1 MFNSGKVY
9 GMRIFKVFYIV
20 FLFTLIFSIFIPPLY
35 AETEKSDE
43 KISFNFVNV
52 GIPAVIE
59 FVSRIT
65 GKNFIFDERV
75 KGQITI
81 IAPTKLTVDES
92 FRLFT
97 SILELKGFT
106 MVPSGTKAYK
116 IIPSSMARQAG
127 TTFTDR
133 DISVDETFITR
144 LLSVE
149 HINADDAVRFLQP
162 VISRN
167 GHISAFGPGNLILV
181 VDSALNT
188 DRIRAILKKIDKP
201 PTYQEPLVINVYPLE
216 NADATE
222 LSEVLQGIIK
232 SAQTTKRKKIPTV
245 SVSRMPFSDV
255 LITPDKATNSLIIVS
270 SPANYPTIARVIK
283 TLDKRRRQVYVE
295 AMIIEASIDKLKELG
310 SKWRITAEHKGE
322 PVTIGGFGTLSS
334 QSIQDI
340 VNGLIG
346 FTLGG
351 MGNFLEIPITT
362 INSSGTFSTS
372 DLTVPG
378 FAALFD
384 LSEFHGAIN
393 ILSTPQILTADNEE
407 AEIVVGENVPF
418 ISKRER
424 DITTTNTVLNSIERM
439 DVGITLKITPQITE
453 GDYVKL
459 DLYQE
464 ISSVKQESENITIS
478 VGPTTIKRATKTSVI
493 VRDGQTVV
501 ISGLMQETDEDS
513 VAKMP
518 VLGDIPILGW
528 FFKHKSRTTKK
539 TNLLLFITPH
549 IVKDSVQLS
558 EITDKKKEG
567 FARKEKHYAEG
578 ELLLKFREEVS
589 SEKALEILSS
599 RGASVIKFIGGTRLY
614 YIKLKP
620 GQEVEEAVKEFS
632 SLPEV
637 LYAEPNFKIKI
648 QTNTPALQHKL
659 PEQN

>member
-1 MFNSGKVY
+1 M
-9 GMRIFKVFYIV
+9 
-20 FLFTLIFSIFIPPLY
+20 
-35 AETEKSDE
+35 E
-43 KISFNFVNV
+43 
-52 GIPAVIE
+52 AV
-59 FVSRIT
+59 
-65 GKNFIFDERV
+65 
-75 KGQITI
+75 
-81 IAPTKLTVDES
+81 
-92 FRLFT
+92 
-97 SILELKGFT
+97 
-106 MVPSGTKAYK
+106 
-116 IIPSSMARQAG
+116 
-127 TTFTDR
+127 
-133 DISVDETFITR
+133 
-144 LLSVE
+144 
-149 HINADDAVRFLQP
+149 
-162 VISRN
+162 
-167 GHISAFGPGNLILV
+167 
-181 VDSALNT
+181 
-188 DRIRAILKKIDKP
+188 
-201 PTYQEPLVINVYPLE
+201 
-216 NADATE
+216 
-222 LSEVLQGIIK
+222 
-232 SAQTTKRKKIPTV
+232 
-245 SVSRMPFSDV
+245 
-255 LITPDKATNSLIIVS
+255 
-270 SPANYPTIARVIK
+270 
-283 TLDKRRRQVYVE
+283 
-295 AMIIEASIDKLKELG
+295 
-310 SKWRITAEHKGE
+310 
-322 PVTIGGFGTLSS
+322 
-334 QSIQDI
+334 
-340 VNGLIG
+340 
-346 FTLGG
+346 GG

-362 INSSGTFSTS
+362 INSNGTFSTS
-372 DLTVPG
+372 DLTIPG

-493 VRDGQTVV
+493 VRDRQTVV

-659 PEQN
+659 PEQTES

>member
-1 MFNSGKVY
+1 MKFVIRYS
-9 GMRIFKVFYIV
+9 
-20 FLFTLIFSIFIPPLY
+20 LFVIRYLLLVTCYLSLVTVVH
-35 AETEKSDE
+35 AETGKSDE

-116 IIPSSMARQAG
+116 IIPSALARQAG

-149 HINADDAVRFLQP
+149 HINANDAVRFLQP
-162 VISRN
+162 IISRN
-167 GHISAFGPGNLILV
+167 GHISAFGPGNLILI
-181 VDSALNT
+181 VDAALNT
-188 DRIRAILKKIDKP
+188 DKIMSILKNIDKP
-201 PTYQEPLVINVYPLE
+201 PTYQEPLGINVYPLE

-222 LSEVLQGIIK
+222 LAEVLQGIIK
-232 SAQTTKRKKIPTV
+232 SAQTTKRKRSPGV
-245 SVSRMPFSDV
+245 PVPSMPFSDV

-310 SKWRITAEHKGE
+310 SKWRTSVKHKGE

-334 QSIQDI
+334 ESFQSII
-340 VNGLIG
+340 NGLIG
-346 FTLGG
+346 FTVGG
-351 MGNFLEIPITT
+351 MGNFFEVPITT
-362 INSSGTFSTS
+362 INSDGTFSTS

-424 DITTTNTVLNSIERM
+424 DITTTNTILSSITRQ
-439 DVGITLKITPQITE
+439 DVGITLRITPQITE

-478 VGPTTIKRATKTSVI
+478 VGPTTTKRATKTSVI
-493 VRDGQTVV
+493 VRDGHTVV
-501 ISGLMQETDEDS
+501 ISGLMQETYEDS
-513 VAKMP
+513 TAKIP

-528 FFKHKSRTTKK
+528 FFKHKSRTIKK
-539 TNLLLFITPH
+539 TNLLVFITPH
-549 IVKDSVQLS
+549 IIKDSVQLA
-558 EITDKKKEG
+558 EITDKKKWE
-567 FARKEKHYAEG
+567 FARKEKHYTEG

-589 SEKALEILSS
+589 SEKALEILSN
-599 RGASVIKFIGGTRLY
+599 RGASVIKFIKGTRLY
-614 YIKLKP
+614 YIKLKH

-637 LYAEPNFKIKI
+637 LYAEPNYKIKI
-648 QTNTPALQHKL
+648 QK
-659 PEQN
+659 

>member
-1 MFNSGKVY
+1 
-9 GMRIFKVFYIV
+9 MRIFKVFYIV

-188 DRIRAILKKIDKP
+188 DRIMSILKNIDKP
-201 PTYQEPLVINVYPLE
+201 PTYQEPLGINVYPLE

-245 SVSRMPFSDV
+245 PVSRMPFSDV

-270 SPANYPTIARVIK
+270 SPVNYPTIARVIK
-283 TLDKRRRQVYVE
+283 PLIREDARY
-295 AMIIEASIDKLKELG
+295 M
-310 SKWRITAEHKGE
+310 SK
-322 PVTIGGFGTLSS
+322 
-334 QSIQDI
+334 Q
-340 VNGLIG
+340 
-346 FTLGG
+346 
-351 MGNFLEIPITT
+351 
-362 INSSGTFSTS
+362 
-372 DLTVPG
+372 
-378 FAALFD
+378 
-384 LSEFHGAIN
+384 
-393 ILSTPQILTADNEE
+393 
-407 AEIVVGENVPF
+407 
-418 ISKRER
+418 
-424 DITTTNTVLNSIERM
+424 
-439 DVGITLKITPQITE
+439 
-453 GDYVKL
+453 
-459 DLYQE
+459 
-464 ISSVKQESENITIS
+464 
-478 VGPTTIKRATKTSVI
+478 
-493 VRDGQTVV
+493 
-501 ISGLMQETDEDS
+501 
-513 VAKMP
+513 
-518 VLGDIPILGW
+518 
-528 FFKHKSRTTKK
+528 
-539 TNLLLFITPH
+539 
-549 IVKDSVQLS
+549 
-558 EITDKKKEG
+558 
-567 FARKEKHYAEG
+567 
-578 ELLLKFREEVS
+578 
-589 SEKALEILSS
+589 
-599 RGASVIKFIGGTRLY
+599 
-614 YIKLKP
+614 
-620 GQEVEEAVKEFS
+620 
-632 SLPEV
+632 
-637 LYAEPNFKIKI
+637 
-648 QTNTPALQHKL
+648 
-659 PEQN
+659 